1 MANVPCV
8 RYPTIGVDD
17 GRTGYDL
24 NLKAIPAAPQRLVSG
39 ARQSRVREPRGPD
52 RGCRAT
58 RAVAPAVQR
67 QLPHRGPRQPHN
79 SPRVWAVSHWGGR
92 LRTSFPPRRTQ
103 ETLMRKLTLVLAATI
118 AVTAANALAGANAQ
132 TPAQGAT
139 ASVTIS
145 PEDLQRNI
153 DGRSLPLTLVD
164 ELY

>member
-1 MANVPCV
+1 
-8 RYPTIGVDD
+8 
-17 GRTGYDL
+17 
-24 NLKAIPAAPQRLVSG
+24 
-39 ARQSRVREPRGPD
+39 
-52 RGCRAT
+52 
-58 RAVAPAVQR
+58 
-67 QLPHRGPRQPHN
+67 
-79 SPRVWAVSHWGGR
+79 
-92 LRTSFPPRRTQ
+92 
-103 ETLMRKLTLVLAATI
+103 MRKLTLVLAATI